1 MKSNGERIEQIISKF
16 CKSKADFARKV
27 GERPQTINNWITRDN
42 GMSVINKIIEAFPEL
57 NTAWLLTGE
66 GEMLNKSNE
75 NKEKAE
81 APAAPSYT
89 TYLLPMS
96 AMGGSL
102 TGFAAPGAELKDCEL
117 VVSPI
122 EDVDFA
128 ITISGESMAPEFP
141 SGSRILIKKVDP
153 GLFIEWGKAYVLD
166 TPNGVII
173 KEVLRCAREGYVTCH
188 SINPDPKFADFDVP
202 LSEVYGMYRVLM
214 CMAAK

>member
-1 MKSNGERIEQIISKF
+1 MKINGLNDNKVTIDLGLSIGTLGKSRKENRDLSNRVIEQI
-16 CKSKADFARKV
+16 
-27 GERPQTINNWITRDN
+27 
-42 GMSVINKIIEAFPEL
+42 L
-57 NTAWLLTGE
+57 NFYTDLNRTWLLTGE

>member
-1 MKSNGERIEQIISKF
+1 MDNSVKERIKIFIEHKGMSIRAFERSCNLSNGYINSIEQTIMPNKMKTISL
-16 CKSKADFARKV
+16 
-27 GERPQTINNWITRDN
+27 QY
-42 GMSVINKIIEAFPEL
+42 PEL
-57 NTAWLLTGE
+57 NTSWLLTGE
-66 GEMLNKSNE
+66 GEMLKNNTP
-75 NKEKAE
+75 KEKTE

>member
-1 MKSNGERIEQIISKF
+1 MDLKNRLIQFIEYKGFTIRSFEGRVGLSNGAVSKMGDGTRRSTLDKIS
-16 CKSKADFARKV
+16 
-27 GERPQTINNWITRDN
+27 T
-42 GMSVINKIIEAFPEL
+42 AFPEL

>member
-1 MKSNGERIEQIISKF
+1 MNLKNRLIQFIEYKGFTIQSFEGRVGLSNGAVSKMGDGTRRSTLDKIS
-16 CKSKADFARKV
+16 
-27 GERPQTINNWITRDN
+27 T
-42 GMSVINKIIEAFPEL
+42 AFPEL